1 MEGGGG
7 GGGEAREEA
16 KGGGDL
22 TNSLTK
28 HGEVEGEN
36 RPHATPGTWE

>member
-16 KGGGDL
+16 KGRDRI
-22 TNSLTK
+22 NSLTK
-28 HGEVEGEN
+28 HGEVEGAN
-36 RPHATPGTWE
+36 QPHATPGTWE

>member
-16 KGGGDL
+16 KGRDR
-22 TNSLTK
+22 TNSRRK
-28 HGEVEGEN
+28 HGEVEGAN
-36 RPHATPGTWE
+36 RPYKTPGTQE